1 MIYTPENSKDKIL
14 IDERGVPLGSA
25 CEFNEETGE
34 VTFIVLGS
42 NRRPIVDNGEILK
55 AKVIMKNAR
64 IVIKGSEK

>member
-1 MIYTPENSKDKIL
+1 MIYTPENSRDKIL

-42 NRRPIVDNGEILK
+42 DRRPIIDSGQVLK
-55 AKVIMKNAR
+55 AKVIMKNAK
-64 IVIKGSEK
+64 IVPKGSEK